1 MGWTER
7 ETVLTSYEEII
18 KYLEDQDG
26 FHDYRIGNVHY
37 DGSKADVTIEEVV
50 PGAKIQDSTG
60 LVWDFHFKGVTSFEM
75 SVDVVMGF
83 WIYEVER
90 GEKPNEIAFNL
101 DSGFLGIAAEHIEF
115 GIPSQE
121 KSEA

>member
-1 MGWTER
+1 MDRTRNGTD
-7 ETVLTSYEEII
+7 I
-18 KYLEDQDG
+18 
-26 FHDYRIGNVHY
+26 
-37 DGSKADVTIEEVV
+37 
-50 PGAKIQDSTG
+50 
-60 LVWDFHFKGVTSFEM
+60 
-75 SVDVVMGF
+75 
-83 WIYEVER
+83 ER

>member
-7 ETVLTSYEEII
+7 EMVLTSYEEII

-50 PGAKIQDSTG
+50 PGAKIQDGTG
-60 LVWDFHFKGVTSFEM
+60 LVWDFHFKGVTSF
-75 SVDVVMGF
+75 
-83 WIYEVER
+83 
-90 GEKPNEIAFNL
+90 P
-101 DSGFLGIAAEHIEF
+101 
-115 GIPSQE
+115 
-121 KSEA
+121 